1 VSAATAPG
9 SQALPGLRGVRVL
22 DFGRYVAAPYC
33 AMLLADMGA
42 DVIRVERPGGEDD
55 RRLGLKAAHGEA
67 FTFVGLARAKRGITL
82 DLRAGA
88 AARAVLADLV
98 ARCDV
103 LLHNFAPSAAGAFG
117 LSYEDV
123 RAARPDVVYLAI
135 SCHGS
140 DGPLAQRAGFDPMAQ
155 MASGAAALTGY
166 EDGPPVRAGVPWVDF
181 STGLAGAL
189 GILLALRHREA
200 TGEGQA
206 VDCALLRT
214 ALSYTAPMVAEA
226 VVAGRERPRLGNQA
240 AYVAPSN
247 LYRCRDGAVYVAAV
261 TAGAWRALARLVGE
275 PELADDPELAT
286 PEQRF
291 EQRERIDRAI
301 ERWTEARSVAEALRE
316 LEEARVPSGSYQA
329 TSELPD
335 DPQVRAQRMLEYV
348 DLGFDGLG
356 RVPVSASPL
365 RLSRIPLAA
374 GGAPP
379 RVGEH
384 NDDVYRDLLGYGDAQ
399 IERLRAQRV
408 I

>member
-1 VSAATAPG
+1 MSAATAPG

-55 RRLGLKAAHGEA
+55 RWLGLKAAHGEA

-88 AARAVLADLV
+88 AARSVLADLV

-103 LLHNFAPSAAGAFG
+103 LLHNFAPAAAAALG
-117 LSYEDV
+117 LSYEEL
-123 RAARPDVVYLAI
+123 RASRPELVYLAI
-135 SCHGS
+135 SCHGP
-140 DGPLAQRAGFDPMAQ
+140 DGPHAKRGGFDPMAQ

-189 GILLALRHREA
+189 GVLLALRHREA
-200 TGEGQA
+200 TGQGQS

-275 PELADDPELAT
+275 PELANDPELAS

-291 EQRERIDRAI
+291 EQRARIEPVI
-301 ERWTEARSVAEALRE
+301 ERWTERRTVAEVLHE
-316 LEEARVPSGSYQA
+316 LEEARVPGGSLQA
-329 TSELPD
+329 TRELPD
-335 DPQVRAQRMLEYV
+335 DPQVRAQGMLEYV
-348 DLGFDGLG
+348 DLGLDGLEQ
-356 RVPVSASPL
+356 VPVSASPL
-365 RLSRIPLAA
+365 RLSRISLAA

-384 NDDVYRDLLGYGDAQ
+384 NDEVYRGLLGYSDETIAA
-399 IERLRAQRV
+399 LRADSV